1 MRCMW
6 AGVAKILVSRQLPCA
21 NLWQMEPRLFG
32 PSQRALFGA
41 VHEPR
46 QPQANRAAVLLCHA
60 GIHEY
65 MRTHW
70 AMRRLADVLADAG
83 HVVLRFDYSGTG
95 DSSGRLEDATIEQW
109 VEDITV
115 AHEELADIC
124 GHSKISLVG
133 LRLGALLAAMASA
146 KKSVERLI
154 LWDPVVDGDDYLS
167 ELRALQATRQSWS
180 LLPADESSDSLLGYQ
195 LTREMER
202 AIGALAIRDTMMRA
216 KDAVVVNS
224 AQLNATMQA
233 WLDETAT
240 ASSKLAVR
248 SKVVESDA
256 TVARDT
262 NGVMLGNGIVDV
274 IREVLIEPLPGISP
288 G

>member
-1 MRCMW
+1 MY
-6 AGVAKILVSRQLPCA
+6 AGVAKILVSLQPPCA

-60 GIHEY
+60 GVHEY

-70 AMRRLADVLADAG
+70 AMRRLADALADGG
-83 HVVLRFDYSGTG
+83 HVVMRFDYSGTG

-115 AHEELADIC
+115 AHEELSDIC
-124 GHSKISLVG
+124 GHSKISFVG
-133 LRLGALLAAMASA
+133 LRLGALLAAMASS
-146 KKSVERLI
+146 KKSVERLV
-154 LWDPVVDGDDYLS
+154 LWDPVTDGDDYLS
-167 ELRALQATRQSWS
+167 ELRTLQAARQSWS

-202 AIGALAIRDTMMRA
+202 AIGSLAIRDTMMRA

-224 AQLNATMQA
+224 SQANATLQS
-233 WLDETAT
+233 WLDETA
-240 ASSKLAVR
+240 AESSKLSVR

-256 TVARDT
+256 KFARDT
-262 NGVMLGNGIVDV
+262 NGVMLGNGIVDA
-274 IREVLIEPLPGISP
+274 IREALVEPLPGVLP